1 MEQTMTMKKLL
12 VLLIFIAMG
21 QLVAFL
27 FSLWMEFPNGHV
39 IMLIGSLFGFIFGYK
54 EESKKA

>member
-1 MEQTMTMKKLL
+1 MTMKKLL
-12 VLLIFIAMG
+12 VLLIFITMG

-27 FSLWMEFPNGHV
+27 FSLLMEFPNGHV